1 MVQMETLSL
10 KGMQKVNFLIQ
21 EASGLAHGE
30 DEGVKG
36 TMPVATQDA
45 RDEADQ
51 VYLK

>member
-1 MVQMETLSL
+1 
-10 KGMQKVNFLIQ
+10 MQKVNFLIQ